1 MPKIVD
7 HEKYRRSIVEKA
19 APVFSAHG
27 FSGLGMRQIAQE
39 LGMSKSALY
48 HYFPSK
54 DELFAACTEFVV
66 ERDGALVE
74 TDMTDATAHEKT
86 AVLMEMFG
94 EIEKGF
100 QGEAF
105 LLLDYMRGKAHRE
118 IARDKN
124 MKLANKRYL
133 EMIAAI
139 VGKAD
144 AAKVLTFMLGALMQR
159 LFDGRRTRLSDIELW
174 LRETLETHETPRTK
188 RENT

>member
-7 HEKYRRSIVEKA
+7 HEEYRRTIVEKA
-19 APVFSAHG
+19 TPVFSSHG

-74 TDMTDATAHEKT
+74 ADMTAATTREKT
-86 AVLMEMFG
+86 AVLMEVFG
-94 EIEKGF
+94 EIERGF

-105 LLLDYMRGKAHRE
+105 LLLDYMRGKSHRE
-118 IARDKN
+118 VARDKN

-159 LFDGRRTRLSDIELW
+159 LLDGRRTRLSDIELW
-174 LRETLETHETPRTK
+174 LREISEVRATPKTK
-188 RENT
+188 RESI

>member
-19 APVFSAHG
+19 TPVFSAHG

-74 TDMTDATAHEKT
+74 ADMTDATAREKT
-86 AVLMEMFG
+86 AVLMEVFG
-94 EIEKGF
+94 E
-100 QGEAF
+100 
-105 LLLDYMRGKAHRE
+105 GKTHRE

-124 MKLANKRYL
+124 MKLASKRYL

-174 LRETLETHETPRTK
+174 LREILETHETPRTK
-188 RENT
+188 REDT